1 MPCYTLYDK
10 NRKPVGHICG
20 KLGPHCAECGDVGTN
35 LCDYVVGARS
45 KTCDRP
51 LCDYCAQEVGDNLHY
66 CAEHYALGTG
76 VQLELLESNHE

>member
-1 MPCYTLYDK
+1 MPCYTIYDK
-10 NRKPVGHICG
+10 QRRPVGHIYG

-51 LCDYCAQEVGDNLHY
+51 LCDYCAHEVGHNRHY

-76 VQLELLESNHE
+76 VQLELIGGDHD